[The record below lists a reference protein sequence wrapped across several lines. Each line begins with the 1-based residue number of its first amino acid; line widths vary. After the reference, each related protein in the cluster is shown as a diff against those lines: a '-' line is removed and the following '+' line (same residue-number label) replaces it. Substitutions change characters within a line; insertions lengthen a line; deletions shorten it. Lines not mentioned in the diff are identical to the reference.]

1 MESPLKDVFS
11 NFGQQIINYLPN
23 LFAGVVLLAVGWLL
37 GWFMKRIVIQLC
49 IVLRLERLAV
59 KFRWGESLH
68 KADIRHGLFE
78 LLGNLVFLIV
88 FLIFFIAA
96 LDSMKLALIS
106 NLLQEG
112 ILLVPRLILALIIF
126 GAGWFIASRV
136 SSSIQKALIKEE
148 IPRATLMARFAK
160 AVLLLFFSAMAL
172 TEVDVA
178 REIVVIGFA
187 ATFVTLGG
195 LTIVFAVLGG
205 KGIVKKALRSLE
217 EE

>member
-1 MESPLKDVFS
+1 METPLKDVFS
-11 NFGQQIINYLPN
+11 SFGQQIINYLPN
-23 LFAGVVLLAVGWLL
+23 LFAGIVLIAIGWLL
-37 GWFMKRIVIQLC
+37 GWFIKRIVIQLC

-59 KFRWGESLH
+59 KFRWGQSLH
-68 KADIRHGLFE
+68 KADIRHGVFAF
-78 LLGNLVFLIV
+78 LGNLVFLIV

-112 ILLVPRLILALIIF
+112 ILLIPRLILALVIF

-172 TEVDVA
+172 TELDIA
-178 REIVVIGFA
+178 REIVIIGFA
-187 ATFVTLGG
+187 SIIITVGG
-195 LTIVFAVLGG
+195 LAIVFAALGG
-205 KGIVKKALRSLE
+205 KDIVKKALKSLSE
-217 EE
+217 